1 MDLGFYVD
9 DAFAQHSEICGE
21 RSIQDDQAGPEGD
34 SYIGIHILESYGTS
48 WMDHWKIADYLL
60 ADWI

>member
-48 WMDHWKIADYLL
+48 
-60 ADWI
+60 